1 MWLIWAILDS
11 RRERA
16 DAERSA
22 DQLALAGLAK
32 GDETALA
39 GLYDRHATGVY
50 SLALRILQD
59 VGDAEDI
66 VQEVFTQAWRQASRY
81 DARRGAVA
89 AWLLTMART
98 RAIDRLR
105 ARRIRTQD
113 VIDDAVADVSDPLAL
128 PDAVLVSG
136 EQVTRVRAAL
146 SQLPILQRAALELAY
161 YEGLT
166 HAEIAAAAGGAA
178 GNGEDPNPVS
188 DDQTARRARGGQVMA
203 GPTDHN
209 TLHELSGLYV
219 LGSLSREDR
228 AMFETHLAGCAACAD
243 EVRSLTRVSGALAQL
258 PPQIPPSPALRQRVL
273 ASVGGLGGTAG
284 PAVAAPSR
292 GFGGWSWL
300 AAAASLVLA
309 VGLGAYA
316 TQLRSRIGSPRKS
329 TPRGDTAR

>member
-22 DQLALAGLAK
+22 DQLALAGLVK

-81 DARRGAVA
+81 DPRRGAVA

-166 HAEIAAAAGGAA
+166 HAEIAERLEEPLGTVKTRIRSAMIKLRDAL
-178 GNGEDPNPVS
+178 EE
-188 DDQTARRARGGQVMA
+188 AR
-203 GPTDHN
+203 
-209 TLHELSGLYV
+209 
-219 LGSLSREDR
+219 
-228 AMFETHLAGCAACAD
+228 
-243 EVRSLTRVSGALAQL
+243 
-258 PPQIPPSPALRQRVL
+258 
-273 ASVGGLGGTAG
+273 
-284 PAVAAPSR
+284 
-292 GFGGWSWL
+292 
-300 AAAASLVLA
+300 
-309 VGLGAYA
+309 
-316 TQLRSRIGSPRKS
+316 
-329 TPRGDTAR
+329 

>member
-105 ARRIRTQD
+105 ARRARTKD

-166 HAEIAAAAGGAA
+166 HAEIAERLEEPLGTVKTRIRSAMIKLRDAL
-178 GNGEDPNPVS
+178 EE
-188 DDQTARRARGGQVMA
+188 AR
-203 GPTDHN
+203 
-209 TLHELSGLYV
+209 
-219 LGSLSREDR
+219 
-228 AMFETHLAGCAACAD
+228 
-243 EVRSLTRVSGALAQL
+243 
-258 PPQIPPSPALRQRVL
+258 
-273 ASVGGLGGTAG
+273 
-284 PAVAAPSR
+284 
-292 GFGGWSWL
+292 
-300 AAAASLVLA
+300 
-309 VGLGAYA
+309 
-316 TQLRSRIGSPRKS
+316 
-329 TPRGDTAR
+329 